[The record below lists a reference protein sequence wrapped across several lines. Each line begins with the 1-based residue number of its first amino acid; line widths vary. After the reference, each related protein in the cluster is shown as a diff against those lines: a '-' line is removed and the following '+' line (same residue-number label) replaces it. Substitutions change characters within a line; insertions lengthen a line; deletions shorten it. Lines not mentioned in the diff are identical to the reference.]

1 MRSEGGMKGH
11 PLSCAVCV
19 LPRLC
24 RTLTDVTHEARKG
37 LHHSTKM
44 NHQDEQVSCPP
55 LRARLTFL
63 HKARFRGT
71 RTER

>member
-44 NHQDEQVSCPP
+44 NHQDEQVSD
-55 LRARLTFL
+55 LTDIL
-63 HKARFRGT
+63 DQRRGDYCIG
-71 RTER
+71 